1 MVKTIKIR
9 NENGELEDINV
20 DENYYVLYKVMKDI
34 FNKLGENK

>member
-1 MVKTIKIR
+1 MVKKIKIR
-9 NENGELEDINV
+9 NENGVLEEIDV